1 MLNFLRRSVV
11 IGCLTLVACA
21 TAPVGRKDLLDFLN
35 DGVTLRD
42 DVRLNL
48 GEPSAEYE
56 ASRVLAYRLGKNDT
70 GYVLAG
76 PEAKWRSELV
86 KWRDVQYNLILVF
99 DLDGVLRRHSLVE
112 IRSP

>member
-1 MLNFLRRSVV
+1 M
-11 IGCLTLVACA
+11 LVACA
-21 TAPVGRKDLLDFLN
+21 TAPIGRKDLLDFLN

-56 ASRVLAYRLGKNDT
+56 GSRVLAYRLRKTDT
-70 GYVLAG
+70 GYVLVG
-76 PEAKWRSELV
+76 R
-86 KWRDVQYNLILVF
+86 RDAWYGVQYNLMLVF
-99 DLDGVLRRHSLVE
+99 DGDGVLRRHSMVE